1 MKRANHLIEAAAD
14 LGNLYKAFW
23 KACKG
28 KRYSAAAINYR
39 ADLENHLLKLRE
51 EILSGKVQV
60 GDYQY
65 FTIHDPKEREICAAS
80 FSEQV
85 MHHALMNVCH
95 ERFEKAQIFDSYAS
109 RLGKGSHAAV
119 RRAQTYSQKYDYYV
133 KLDVKKFFAS
143 LSHNVMRLQLQQLF
157 KEPKLLQIFDQI
169 ISSYETLPECGVPI
183 GNLTSQYLANHYLN
197 GLDRYIK
204 TYLKILGYVRYM
216 DDMVLWGKDKTALQT
231 AATSIIE
238 YVRLVLKMEM
248 KPLVFHRTKEGLSF
262 LGYKIEPYQIKLS
275 QRSKKRYFRKMNLL
289 HTQWETGFLTE
300 SVCQQKARSLLAFIN
315 IAHTRQLKIQ
325 FNQQLS
331 V

>member
-1 MKRANHLIEAAAD
+1 MKRANNLIEAAAD
-14 LGNLYKAFW
+14 LKNLYKAFW

-28 KRYSAAAINYR
+28 RRYTTSVMAYR
-39 ADLENHLLKLRE
+39 AHLEANLLKLQA

-65 FTIHDPKEREICAAS
+65 FTIYDPKEREICAAS

-119 RRAQTYSQKYDYYV
+119 RRAQTYSQKYGSYL

-143 LSHNVMRLQLQQLF
+143 LSHDVMRLQLQELF

-169 ISSYETLPECGVPI
+169 ISSYETLPQRGVPI
-183 GNLTSQYLANHYLN
+183 GNLTSQYFANHYLN

-204 TYLKILGYVRYM
+204 VHLKIKGYVRYM
-216 DDMVLWGKDKTALQT
+216 DDMVLWANDKNQLQN
-231 AATSIIE
+231 AAAAIEE
-238 YVRLVLKMEM
+238 YVRSVLKMEL
-248 KPLVFHRTKEGLSF
+248 KPLVSHLMKQGLPF
-262 LGYKIEPYQIKLS
+262 LGYQIEPYQIKLS
-275 QRSKKRYFRKMNLL
+275 QKSKKRYFRKMSLL
-289 HTQWETGFLTE
+289 HKQWHNGFLTE
-300 SVCQQKARSLLAFIN
+300 SDCQRKARSLLAFVN
-315 IAHTRQLKIQ
+315 AAHTPQLKIQ
-325 FNQQLS
+325 YMQRLR